1 MSDATHNSRGLFRR
15 FLREHVAPYWLLQAQ
30 IAVCVLVQVAL
41 ELADPLI
48 LRAVIDHAIGD
59 GDSELLV
66 LLCALLAGSLL
77 FRVAFRIVSTWLY
90 SYGGLRVLFDLRRR
104 AYERVQDLSPYE
116 LSGERRGDVLAR
128 LTSDV
133 DVLQRAAVYTIVH
146 GAQHVLV
153 IAGVW
158 TVLVLLDAQLAG
170 VLALLYPALAALLWL
185 LNRSL
190 RNESEAARESVGR
203 LYEFLDERIGA
214 VRLIQQFRRQRA
226 QLKQLVSISRAWIRS
241 HLRLSVLASLQVS
254 LADVMLSAAPI
265 LVFLFG
271 GARVLEGTL
280 SIGALIAFYTLA
292 GRLHRPV
299 SLLID
304 INVELHSARAAL
316 RRVYELID
324 QDGGLRE
331 PVPPH
336 DPPQVRGEFVLER
349 VDFRWGEQRVLS
361 DVSLR
366 IAPGERIAI
375 VGASGSGKS
384 TLAALVSRFLDP
396 SGGAVRLDGLDLRR
410 WPLAR
415 LRRAVGVAPQEP
427 QLFHTS
433 LRDNLLLAAPHA
445 SAAQLREVLELVQ
458 LGAFV
463 DASAAG
469 LDTPVGESG
478 LRLSGGER
486 QRVALARALL
496 ARPEVLVLDEAT
508 SALDPRTERLVLD
521 AVVERMR
528 GRTLIM
534 VAHRLTSI
542 QDCDRILVLEGGRLV
557 ESGAHVELY
566 ARGGVYRELYDQ
578 QLRASP

>member
-1 MSDATHNSRGLFRR
+1 MNSTAHGERGLFRR

-41 ELADPLI
+41 ELVDPLI

-59 GDSELLV
+59 GDFELLV
-66 LLCALLAGSLL
+66 LLSCLLAGSLL
-77 FRVAFRIVSTWLY
+77 FRVAFRVVSTWLY

-146 GAQHVLV
+146 GVQHVLV

-158 TVLVLLDAQLAG
+158 TVLVLLDARLAG
-170 VLALLYPALAALLWL
+170 LLALLYPALAALLWV

-190 RNESEAARESVGR
+190 RSESEAARESVGQ

-226 QLKQLVSISRAWIRS
+226 QLKRLVSISRAWIRS
-241 HLRLSVLASLQVS
+241 HLKLSVLASMQVS

-331 PVPPH
+331 PAHPQAPS
-336 DPPQVRGEFVLER
+336 QVRGEFVLEH
-349 VDFRWGEQRVLS
+349 VDFRWAEQRVLS

-366 IAPGERIAI
+366 IAAGERIAL

-384 TLAALVSRFLDP
+384 TLAALLSRFLDP
-396 SGGAVRLDGLDLRR
+396 AGGAVRLDGVELRQ

-445 SAAQLREVLELVQ
+445 SDAELRAVLECVQ

-463 DASAAG
+463 DASAEG
-469 LDTPVGESG
+469 LDTPVGEGG

-486 QRVALARALL
+486 QRVALARVLL
-496 ARPEVLVLDEAT
+496 ARPDVLVLDEAT
-508 SALDPRTERLVLD
+508 SALDPRTERLVL
-521 AVVERMR
+521 ANVIERMR
-528 GRTLIM
+528 GHTLVM

-542 QDCDRILVLEGGRLV
+542 QDCDRIFVLEGGRLV
-557 ESGAHVELY
+557 ESGAHEQLH
-566 ARGGVYRELYDQ
+566 AQGGVYRELYDQ
-578 QLRASP
+578 QMRSST